1 MINRE
6 ALKRLADELK
16 LSESVVEKVYLSY
29 WKFIK
34 ESLKNLP
41 DMDKT
46 TKQEFD
52 ELRTNFNIPSIGKL
66 YTSYKKVE
74 KISKHRK
81 IKLRKRHERNSE

>member
-46 TKQEFD
+46 TK
-52 ELRTNFNIPSIGKL
+52 
-66 YTSYKKVE
+66 
-74 KISKHRK
+74 
-81 IKLRKRHERNSE
+81 